1 VTTTHLLIVCATSL
15 AALVLLARELRQ
27 HAAARA
33 QHQRELAMHER
44 AAAVP
49 TAALAD
55 ATRALAD
62 AAAAVSRDTA
72 SRAPSRV
79 GHRVTVHTKRD
90 DDHTIYGVVAAD
102 YTDRL
107 VLRDAEYVTAQGPR
121 PIPGHEHH
129 IPHANISWIDSVG
142 VVERPALEDAPLT
155 GEVVA

>member
-1 VTTTHLLIVCATSL
+1 
-15 AALVLLARELRQ
+15 
-27 HAAARA
+27 
-33 QHQRELAMHER
+33 MHER
-44 AAAVP
+44 AAAAP
-49 TAALAD
+49 TGALAD

-62 AAAAVSRDTA
+62 AAAAISRDTTA
-72 SRAPSRV
+72 RAPSRV

-142 VVERPALEDAPLT
+142 VVERPGLEDAPVT